1 MLKSRHTDDL
11 MIEAGIDEAGRGC
24 LWGPLMAAAVI
35 WPTLSEADQ
44 ALAAQIKDSKLLSP
58 KKRKSLEAFIKRV
71 AIWSIGSVTPQE
83 IDSLG
88 MTRSN
93 RLAFRRAV
101 DGLQTTPGRLIID
114 GILELHS
121 GLQEVVE
128 PKADGTYIAVAAASI
143 LAKEAR
149 DRIVAE
155 QCEADPILQDRYSIL
170 SSKGY
175 GTAAHRAAIKDH
187 GMLPDHRRL
196 FLRKLLGHEHTP
208 NTIEFLD

>member
-11 MIEAGIDEAGRGC
+11 VIEAGIDEAGRGC

-149 DRIVAE
+149 DRIVAD